1 MPADQSPTFSPAWWP
16 RPQLRSRFGPLVWEM
31 KPCAAMRAAL
41 LRATLARQE
50 FQVSGP
56 RPLRARSWLIK
67 ACWVE
72 PMTIAGGGGGGAVR
86 AGAAGA
92 AAAGAG
98 GGGGGVGSGV
108 GLGIMRS
115 GAGSLTSTTSFGP
128 TMISFFAAGR
138 VWVELECAK
147 TTRAAPVAGAPT

>member
-1 MPADQSPTFSPAWWP
+1 
-16 RPQLRSRFGPLVWEM
+16 M

-72 PMTIAGGGGGGAVR
+72 PMTIAGGGGGAGW
-86 AGAAGA
+86 AGA
-92 AAAGAG
+92 AG
-98 GGGGGVGSGV
+98 GGGGGVGLGSGV
-108 GLGIMRS
+108 GRGIIRC
-115 GAGSLTSTTSFGP
+115 GAGSLTSTTSFAP
-128 TMISFFAAGR
+128 TMINLLAA
-138 VWVELECAK
+138 VSV
-147 TTRAAPVAGAPT
+147 

>member
-1 MPADQSPTFSPAWWP
+1 
-16 RPQLRSRFGPLVWEM
+16 M

-72 PMTIAGGGGGGAVR
+72 PMTIAGGGGGGGGAEWT
-86 AGAAGA
+86 GAAGA
-92 AAAGAG
+92 GAAG
-98 GGGGGVGSGV
+98 GGGGGVGLGSGV
-108 GLGIMRS
+108 GRGIIRC
-115 GAGSLTSTTSFGP
+115 GAGSLTSTTSSAP
-128 TMISFFAAGR
+128 TMINLLAA
-138 VWVELECAK
+138 VSV
-147 TTRAAPVAGAPT
+147 